1 MVLKVSLNMFKTILG
16 SSAKKVT
23 KVSQPITKS
32 MTDSATG
39 IVRLEREITYAG
51 KKAVATVEKM
61 PNGVTKTTITGGGDN
76 PIWRTKKITK
86 ENSIFGG
93 EKITVE
99 KEYTKYW
106 CHKEETKLVKE
117 YNPQGILEHKEL
129 TYHKNIGN
137 EIHINHK
144 AVQDRVYNEYPLNSG
159 YRDMLTNPNENKYIK
174 HSLDTNNNYNQ
185 FADGSA
191 TNYTRTVLA
200 KEQAAVNAAKK
211 AEAEAL
217 AAKEAAEKAAA
228 ELKSK
233 QPRINIAKALN
244 KDINELIAKETKHA
258 DGTIER
264 IFTDPETGKILAK
277 TQDKG
282 ILHKEWIYGGK
293 ADMIYMKQ
301 VGNDTPYVVAKKD
314 NYTQVKYIKTDYN
327 WKTSAGKYHKDCISE
342 QYYNDGSNVL
352 KRGAGSSRVYNA
364 DCGYITVIDP
374 KTSETRK
381 IRIFQGEAAHSP
393 YYGLSETQQK
403 ANRCLKELD
412 NDANEHFINIDD
424 LFSDYKA

>member
-1 MVLKVSLNMFKTILG
+1 
-16 SSAKKVT
+16 
-23 KVSQPITKS
+23 
-32 MTDSATG
+32 
-39 IVRLEREITYAG
+39 
-51 KKAVATVEKM
+51 M

-174 HSLDTNNNYNQ
+174 HSLDTNNNYNL
-185 FADGSA
+185 FADGSS
-191 TNYTRTVLA
+191 TNYTRTIQA

-228 ELKSK
+228 ELRAK

-244 KDINELIAKETKHA
+244 KDINELIAKETKLA

-301 VGNDTPYVVAKKD
+301 IGNDTPYVVAKKG
-314 NYTQVKYIKTDYN
+314 NYTQVKYIKTNYN
-327 WKTSAGKYHKDCISE
+327 WKTSDGKYHKDYISE
-342 QYYNDGSNVL
+342 QYYNDGSNAL
-352 KRGAGSSRVYNA
+352 KRAASSSQVYKA
-364 DCGYITVIDP
+364 DSGYITIVDP
-374 KTSETRK
+374 KTSEIHK
-381 IRIFQGEAAHSP
+381 VRIFQGEAAHSP

-403 ANRCLKELD
+403 ANRCLKEFD